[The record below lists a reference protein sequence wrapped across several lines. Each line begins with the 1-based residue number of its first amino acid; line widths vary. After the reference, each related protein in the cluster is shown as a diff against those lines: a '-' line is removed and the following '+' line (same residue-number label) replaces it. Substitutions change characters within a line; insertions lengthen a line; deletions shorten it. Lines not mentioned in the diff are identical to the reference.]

1 MVESVPPTFPPIG
14 GRESRQRWVRILI
27 EHNGGTSVTVPLA
40 EEAKKIKKV
49 LLKARTVIYGGKR
62 PFAHT
67 AHSISKAI

>member
-1 MVESVPPTFPPIG
+1 MALP
-14 GRESRQRWVRILI
+14 LL
-27 EHNGGTSVTVPLA
+27 PLA

-67 AHSISKAI
+67 AQPIWKKENSNWLSTFGV

>member
-1 MVESVPPTFPPIG
+1 MGE
-14 GRESRQRWVRILI
+14 ILI
-27 EHNGGTSVTVPLA
+27 EHNGGTSVTVPLLA

-67 AHSISKAI
+67 AHRAFQKPSRFHLSLL

>member
-1 MVESVPPTFPPIG
+1 MGE
-14 GRESRQRWVRILI
+14 ILI
-27 EHNGGTSVTVPLA
+27 EHNDGTSVTVPLA

-67 AHSISKAI
+67 AHRAFQKPSRFHLSLL

>member
-1 MVESVPPTFPPIG
+1 M
-14 GRESRQRWVRILI
+14 ILI

-67 AHSISKAI
+67 AHRAFQKPSRFHLSLL

>member
-1 MVESVPPTFPPIG
+1 M
-14 GRESRQRWVRILI
+14 RILI

-62 PFAHT
+62 PFAQALHT
-67 AHSISKAI
+67 EHFKSH